1 MNDFDTYAKNYDS
14 DLNRG
19 LAISGE
25 DSTFFARGR
34 VEWLKKCITRLNCV
48 ADTVLDFGCGV
59 GNSTPLF
66 FELLGAKYVVGV
78 DLSQESL
85 FVAKQA
91 YRGLPVEY
99 RLISDLEEERKFD
112 LVFCNGV
119 LHHIPPNERSESVRY
134 ISKRLKPNG
143 IFSLWENNP
152 WNPGTRYIMS
162 RIPFDKNA
170 IPLTPREASL
180 LVMSNHFDVI
190 RVDYCFIF
198 PSFMKFLRVF
208 EKYLTRIPLGAQ
220 YQVLS
225 HLPN

>member
-1 MNDFDTYAKNYDS
+1 MNDFDTYAKSYDS
-14 DLNRG
+14 NLNKG

-34 VEWLKKCITRLNCV
+34 VEWLKKCMRRLNYV
-48 ADTVLDFGCGV
+48 ADAVLDYGCGV
-59 GNSTPLF
+59 GNTTPFLF
-66 FELLGAKYVVGV
+66 EILGAKYVVGV

-85 FVAKQA
+85 FVARQA
-91 YRGLPVEY
+91 NRGLPVEY
-99 RLISDLEEERKFD
+99 RLINDLEEERKFD

-119 LHHIPPNERSESVRY
+119 LHHILPNERSESVRY

-152 WNPGTRYIMS
+152 WNLGTRYIMS

-170 IPLTPREASL
+170 IPLTRREASL
-180 LVMSNHFDVI
+180 LVMSNQFEVI

-198 PSFMKFLRVF
+198 PSFMKLLRVF
-208 EKYLTRIPLGAQ
+208 EKYFTRIPLGAQ
-220 YQVLS
+220 YQILS
-225 HLPN
+225 HLTN